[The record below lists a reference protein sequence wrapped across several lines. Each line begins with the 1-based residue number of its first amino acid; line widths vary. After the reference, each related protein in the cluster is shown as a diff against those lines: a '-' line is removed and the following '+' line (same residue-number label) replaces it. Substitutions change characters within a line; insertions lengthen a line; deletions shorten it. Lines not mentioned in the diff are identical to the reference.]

1 MRLHPARRSA
11 AFQILRAAGLA
22 APFLVP
28 ASAPAFPNTYA
39 GRLQALTEAQRL
51 QGELQRRDS
60 ATETLRLWCAAHH
73 WAEPALIRALRDPT
87 AAKPPSPT
95 VRALLGA
102 GPRTPIRYRRV
113 KLVCGERVLSEAD
126 NWYLPGKLTAEMN
139 KALDETDTPFG
150 VAVKALNFHRQSV
163 GSRIL
168 IHPYDEPPPK
178 PPTGPGAEP
187 PPLVLPYAVIQN
199 SAVLFTGDGA
209 AFSVVVETYTRAA
222 LDP

>member
-1 MRLHPARRSA
+1 MTLQLLRSRRAFRIACAAALATLLAPA
-11 AFQILRAAGLA
+11 I
-22 APFLVP
+22 
-28 ASAPAFPNTYA
+28 APAFPNTYE
-39 GRLQALTEAQRL
+39 GRLRALTEAQRL
-51 QGELQRRDS
+51 QGELQSRPS

-73 WAEPALIRALRDPT
+73 WADPAQIRAIRDP
-87 AAKPPSPT
+87 AAVKPASPA
-95 VRALLGA
+95 VRSLLGA

-139 KALDETDTPFG
+139 KSLDETDTPFG
-150 VAVKALNFHRQSV
+150 VAVKALDFHRQAV

-168 IHPYDEPPPK
+168 IHPYDEAPPAPGAK
-178 PPTGPGAEP
+178 PGAEP

-199 SAVLFTGDGA
+199 SAVLLTGDGA
-209 AFSVVVETYTRAA
+209 PFSVVVETYTRAA